1 MRPLLNFLTVVI
13 FTTLP
18 AASQAQSVNVRLCYA
33 VPGQLNCQPI
43 GAGTG
48 LPIGAGSAPP
58 DDTLSVGTRLVRLCY
73 AAPGILPCQPVDASH
88 PMPVQ

>member
-18 AASQAQSVNVRLCYA
+18 TISQAQSVNVRLCYA
-33 VPGQLNCQPI
+33 VPGQLNCQPVSS
-43 GAGTG
+43 GTK

-58 DDTLSVGTRLVRLCY
+58 AGTLPVGTRLVRLCY
-73 AAPGILPCQPVDASH
+73 ADPNVLPCQPVDASH